1 MGATIKKMIAVVFC
15 LAMVSAAATPPQTV
29 KDSMNGNWTVINGKK
44 LFLSGMNLAWLS
56 SNSFGDDVGDVS
68 ININAFT
75 DKVKKIRQA
84 GGNSLRWWLS
94 TDASHDPKIDAT
106 GAVNGL
112 GLKTI
117 SNMRQA
123 LDTAYAYGVVVSM
136 CLFSYDMLIPGTKAS
151 YSSYNL
157 DNNYKFLTVP
167 SNIDTYLNNALK
179 PMLDSVGSHPA
190 IMCWEVFNEPE
201 NMLDSTAT
209 APRKI
214 TQNDILRI
222 TNKIAGF
229 IHRNSKKMA
238 STGIMS
244 FQYRG
249 QYSTAKLI
257 AAGADNDGY
266 LDFYMVHYD
275 PEYQAD
281 SLSPFS
287 HPATY
292 WTMDKP
298 IMVGRFPAA
307 SWSTTMTGPNSGLPL
322 KTTEA
327 INDAFTYTYA
337 NGYAGALSWTM
348 SEAPGSFYGDYTTTA
363 PALLALYTAHKTDIM
378 IKDVVIQTISGNYV
392 MRADFDSVPAPTA
405 GGAYYELGTSIS
417 KDFTGKTN
425 LIFNMWVKPGS
436 STNMQIV
443 PVIKVTSAF
452 TWSPATG
459 SLMNLGNVQQGVWVT
474 DTVPIANFNAP
485 SVTDVREILF
495 QFWASGATY
504 DSGAIAFDNIRVD
517 NDTIA
522 NFNTEGSTWTSTSDA
537 AKVSLVQY
545 SAIPVINPGTIDN
558 YVMKFDLKNVPAA
571 NGSSNYF
578 ELGTTTSKNLT
589 GKTNLIFDML
599 IKPGSSLNLQMIP
612 VMKVTS
618 AYTWAAATGN
628 TMYLSSYTQGI
639 WISDTVPIANFGT
652 DSLSNVLDLLFQ
664 WSASGSPYDSGTI
677 YFDNFRAD
685 NDTLFNFNTPGVSW
699 ASTSNA
705 TTVTLVKYSDV
716 PVTNPATVENYVMKF
731 DLKDVPAAS
740 AGANYFELGTNIS
753 KDLSGKT
760 NLIFDML
767 VKPGSSVNLQMVPVT
782 KVTSAYTWNPATGS
796 TFYLSSL
803 QQGIWISDTVPI
815 ANFSTAGVTDVRD
828 LLFQWSA
835 SGSPYDSGTIYF
847 DNIRADGDTLFNFNT
862 PGTSWASTS
871 DSTKVTLVKYS
882 DVMGSL
888 SVKGRLAR
896 AALLPELAVQGKTII
911 LHLRQAVDAKVS
923 VFDLRGKTVGAVN
936 CGKSGAGF
944 YTVSLKG
951 LSAGPYIVE
960 LGMGGNKIRSKF
972 ILQ

>member
-1 MGATIKKMIAVVFC
+1 
-15 LAMVSAAATPPQTV
+15 
-29 KDSMNGNWTVINGKK
+29 
-44 LFLSGMNLAWLS
+44 
-56 SNSFGDDVGDVS
+56 
-68 ININAFT
+68 
-75 DKVKKIRQA
+75 
-84 GGNSLRWWLS
+84 
-94 TDASHDPKIDAT
+94 
-106 GAVNGL
+106 
-112 GLKTI
+112 
-117 SNMRQA
+117 
-123 LDTAYAYGVVVSM
+123 
-136 CLFSYDMLIPGTKAS
+136 
-151 YSSYNL
+151 
-157 DNNYKFLTVP
+157 
-167 SNIDTYLNNALK
+167 
-179 PMLDSVGSHPA
+179 
-190 IMCWEVFNEPE
+190 
-201 NMLDSTAT
+201 
-209 APRKI
+209 
-214 TQNDILRI
+214 
-222 TNKIAGF
+222 
-229 IHRNSKKMA
+229 
-238 STGIMS
+238 
-244 FQYRG
+244 
-249 QYSTAKLI
+249 
-257 AAGADNDGY
+257 
-266 LDFYMVHYD
+266 
-275 PEYQAD
+275 
-281 SLSPFS
+281 
-287 HPATY
+287 
-292 WTMDKP
+292 
-298 IMVGRFPAA
+298 
-307 SWSTTMTGPNSGLPL
+307 
-322 KTTEA
+322 
-327 INDAFTYTYA
+327 
-337 NGYAGALSWTM
+337 
-348 SEAPGSFYGDYTTTA
+348 
-363 PALLALYTAHKTDIM
+363 
-378 IKDVVIQTISGNYV
+378 
-392 MRADFDSVPAPTA
+392 
-405 GGAYYELGTSIS
+405 
-417 KDFTGKTN
+417 
-425 LIFNMWVKPGS
+425 
-436 STNMQIV
+436 
-443 PVIKVTSAF
+443 
-452 TWSPATG
+452 
-459 SLMNLGNVQQGVWVT
+459 
-474 DTVPIANFNAP
+474 
-485 SVTDVREILF
+485 
-495 QFWASGATY
+495 
-504 DSGAIAFDNIRVD
+504 
-517 NDTIA
+517 
-522 NFNTEGSTWTSTSDA
+522 
-537 AKVSLVQY
+537 
-545 SAIPVINPGTIDN
+545 
-558 YVMKFDLKNVPAA
+558 VPAA

-599 IKPGSSLNLQMIP
+599 VKPGSSINLQMIP

-618 AYTWAAATGN
+618 AYTWAAATGS

>member
-1 MGATIKKMIAVVFC
+1 MVTTGIA
-15 LAMVSAAATPPQTV
+15 
-29 KDSMNGNWTVINGKK
+29 
-44 LFLSGMNLAWLS
+44 
-56 SNSFGDDVGDVS
+56 SFKYRS
-68 ININAFT
+68 
-75 DKVKKIRQA
+75 Q
-84 GGNSLRWWLS
+84 
-94 TDASHDPKIDAT
+94 
-106 GAVNGL
+106 
-112 GLKTI
+112 
-117 SNMRQA
+117 
-123 LDTAYAYGVVVSM
+123 
-136 CLFSYDMLIPGTKAS
+136 
-151 YSSYNL
+151 YSS
-157 DNNYKFLTVP
+157 
-167 SNIDTYLNNALK
+167 S
-179 PMLDSVGSHPA
+179 
-190 IMCWEVFNEPE
+190 
-201 NMLDSTAT
+201 
-209 APRKI
+209 
-214 TQNDILRI
+214 
-222 TNKIAGF
+222 
-229 IHRNSKKMA
+229 
-238 STGIMS
+238 
-244 FQYRG
+244 
-249 QYSTAKLI
+249 KLI
-257 AAGADNDGY
+257 AAGAVNNGY

-287 HPATY
+287 HAASY
-292 WTMDKP
+292 WAMDKP

-307 SWSTTMTGPNSGLPL
+307 SWTTSMIGPTSALPL
-322 KTTEA
+322 KTTETES
-327 INDAFTYTYA
+327 DAFTYTYT

-363 PALLALYTAHKTDIM
+363 PALTALYTAHKTDIM

-425 LIFNMWVKPGS
+425 LIFDMWVKPGS

-452 TWSPATG
+452 TWSPANA
-459 SLMNLGNVQQGVWVT
+459 SLINLGVPNQGIWVT
-474 DTVPIANFNAP
+474 DTVPIANFGAP
-485 SVTDVREILF
+485 SLTDVREILF
-495 QFWASGATY
+495 QFWAAGATY
-504 DSGAIAFDNIRVD
+504 DSGAICFDNIRVD
-517 NDTIA
+517 SDTIA
-522 NFNTEGSTWTSTSDA
+522 SFNTEGSTWTSTSDA
-537 AKVSLVQY
+537 AKVSLVKY
-545 SAIPVINPGTIDN
+545 SDVPVQSTIDTNN
-558 YVMKFDLKNVPAA
+558 YVMKFDLKNIPAPS
-571 NGSSNYF
+571 GSSNYF
-578 ELGTTTSKNLT
+578 ELGTSISKNLT
-589 GKTNLIFDML
+589 GKTNLIFDMF
-599 IKPGSSLNLQMIP
+599 IKPGSSVNLQLIP
-612 VMKVTS
+612 VLKVDST
-618 AYTWAAATGN
+618 YTWSAASGSTL
-628 TMYLSSYTQGI
+628 YLNKDQGQ
-639 WISDTVPIANFGT
+639 WFTDTVPIANFMAPSLT
-652 DSLSNVLDLLFQ
+652 DVRQVLFQ
-664 WSASGSPYDSGTI
+664 WSTTGSPYDSGTI

-716 PVTNPATVENYVMKF
+716 PVINPGTVENYVMKF
-731 DLKDVPAAS
+731 DLKDLPASNGAS
-740 AGANYFELGTNIS
+740 NYFELGTIIS

-760 NLIFDML
+760 NLFFDMF
-767 VKPGSSVNLQMVPVT
+767 VKPGSSTNLAMVPVT

-796 TFYLSSL
+796 TFYLSIP
-803 QQGIWISDTVPI
+803 QQGIWFTDTVPI
-815 ANFSTAGVTDVRD
+815 ANFNAAGVTDVRD
-828 LLFQWSA
+828 LLFQYSA